1 VRDTLERWL
10 TLAAVIL
17 SLSIAALRHAHR
29 ASMRRRLRR
38 QAGAYR

>member
-10 TLAAVIL
+10 TMAIVVL
-17 SLSIAALRHAHR
+17 SLTAGALRHAHR
-29 ASMRRRLRR
+29 SSIRRRVRR